1 MLISDLANSGSN
13 PALENLIRFAGQRQR
28 LIASNIANIST
39 PDYRMRDVSVSAFQA
54 NLAEAVQKRRERT
67 GGERGSLEW
76 SENGE
81 LRRDEHGNLTL
92 HPGTPAG
99 NILFH
104 DRNNRDLERLM
115 QSSAENVG
123 VFRVAT
129 DLLKKNADLM
139 RAAITQRA

>member
-13 PALENLIRFAGQRQR
+13 PALEHLIRFAGQRQR

-39 PDYRMRDVSVSAFQA
+39 PNYRMRDVSVSDFQA
-54 NLAEAVQKRRERT
+54 NLAAAIDQRREET
-67 GGERGSLEW
+67 GGERGELDW
-76 SENGE
+76 SETSE
-81 LRRDEHGNLTL
+81 LRKDGHGNLVL
-92 HPGTPAG
+92 RAGTPSG

-115 QSSAENVG
+115 QASAENVG

-129 DLLKKNADLM
+129 DLLKKNGDLL
-139 RAAITQRA
+139 RAAITQRP

>member
-81 LRRDEHGNLTL
+81 LRRDENGNLTL
-92 HPGTPAG
+92 HPGTPVG